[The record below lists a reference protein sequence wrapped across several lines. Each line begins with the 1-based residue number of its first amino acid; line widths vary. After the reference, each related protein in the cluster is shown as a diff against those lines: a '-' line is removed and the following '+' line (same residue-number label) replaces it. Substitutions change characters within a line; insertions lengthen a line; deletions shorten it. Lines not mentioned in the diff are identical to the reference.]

1 MSQVIVGR
9 WGKNLAVRVP
19 SGVANAAGL
28 NEGEKVEVD
37 FVAGDIVIR
46 RPSVQARARRQAE
59 EAAAEIRAESKRYSL
74 GGMSI
79 RELREEGRR
88 G

>member
-1 MSQVIVGR
+1 MTQAIFGR

-19 SGVANAAGL
+19 SGVAEAAGL
-28 NEGEKVEVD
+28 NEGEKVEVEL
-37 FVAGDIVIR
+37 VAGDIVIR
-46 RPSVQARARRQAE
+46 RPSAHAQTRRKAE

-74 GGMSI
+74 GGVAI
-79 RELREEGRR
+79 RELREESRR

>member
-1 MSQVIVGR
+1 MTQAIVGR

-19 SGVANAAGL
+19 SGVAEAAGL
-28 NEGEKVEVD
+28 NEGEKVEVEL
-37 FVAGDIVIR
+37 VAGDIVIR
-46 RPSVQARARRQAE
+46 RPSAHARTRRQAE
-59 EAAAEIRAESKRYSL
+59 EAAAEIRAESKLYNL
-74 GGMSI
+74 GGVTI

>member
-28 NEGEKVEVD
+28 NEGEKVEVEL
-37 FVAGDIVIR
+37 VAGDIVIR
-46 RPSVQARARRQAE
+46 RPSVHARARRQAE